1 MARERIVGPTERDER
16 EQEFNWALRPRSL
29 AELIG
34 QREVVEKISISLEA
48 ARRRGEPL
56 EHVLLHGPPGLGKTT
71 LAHIIAR
78 ELGVSIQA
86 TSGPALER
94 PGDLMGILSNLEEGD
109 VLFIDE
115 VHRLPRVV
123 EEFLYPAMEEFKI
136 NFTVDRGAFARILPF
151 QLKRF
156 TLVGATTRAGFLSAP
171 LRERFGIVHYLDFY
185 PVEELRDIV
194 LRSARLLRVK
204 VEKEG
209 ATEIASRARG
219 TPRIANRLLRRVRD
233 FAEVKASGVI
243 TREVARRALDLEGV
257 DELGLDGLDR
267 KLLRCIIEFYDGGPV
282 GIEAIAATLNEEAD
296 TLVDMVEPYLLK
308 IGFLARTA
316 RGRLVRPPAYQHL
329 GLSPEKAKKEAEEG
343 PSLFQ

>member
-1 MARERIVGPTERDER
+1 MARERVVGPADRDNE

-34 QREVVEKISISLEA
+34 QRGVVEKISISLEA
-48 ARRRGEPL
+48 ARRREEPL

-71 LAHIIAR
+71 LAHIISR
-78 ELGVSIQA
+78 EMGVSIQA

-115 VHRLPRVV
+115 VHRLSRVV

-136 NFTVDRGAFARILPF
+136 NFTVDKGAFARILPF

-194 LRSARLLRVK
+194 LRSAGLLRVK
-204 VEKEG
+204 VERVG
-209 ATEIASRARG
+209 AMEIASRARG

-233 FAEVKASGVI
+233 FAEVKADGRI
-243 TREVARRALDLEGV
+243 TLEVARRALELEGV

-267 KLLRCIIEFYDGGPV
+267 KLLRCIIDFYDGGPV

-296 TLVDMVEPYLLK
+296 TLVDMVEPFLLK
-308 IGFLARTA
+308 IGFVARTA
-316 RGRLVRPPAYQHL
+316 RGRLVRPPAYEHL
-329 GLSPEKAKKEAEEG
+329 GLSPKGTREVKEG
-343 PSLFQ
+343 PGLFQ